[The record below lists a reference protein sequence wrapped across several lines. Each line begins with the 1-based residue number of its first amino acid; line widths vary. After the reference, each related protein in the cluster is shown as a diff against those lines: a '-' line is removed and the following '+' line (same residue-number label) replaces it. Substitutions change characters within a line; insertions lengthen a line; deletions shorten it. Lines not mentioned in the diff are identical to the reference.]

1 LPNTIVLGAAHEER
15 VHDTHTG
22 NIDMPEANPRDNAQ
36 QNSLDQN
43 AIYSKIAAG
52 RMLSSGNWVPLVPRE
67 LRERMVGS
75 FFC

>member
-1 LPNTIVLGAAHEER
+1 
-15 VHDTHTG
+15 
-22 NIDMPEANPRDNAQ
+22 MPEANPRDNAQ